1 MVLVRLNFI
10 SRALYRM
17 PTLNLPKLIDILQ
30 EHLDRLYVIWAE
42 CKNNDLCDEIEA
54 QRLRISRVIQGL
66 EDVNNTFKD
75 AVRR

>member
-1 MVLVRLNFI
+1 
-10 SRALYRM
+10 M
-17 PTLNLPKLIDILQ
+17 PTLNLPRLIEILQ

-54 QRLRISRVIQGL
+54 QRLRIFRVIEGL
-66 EDVNNTFKD
+66 EAVNTSFKD